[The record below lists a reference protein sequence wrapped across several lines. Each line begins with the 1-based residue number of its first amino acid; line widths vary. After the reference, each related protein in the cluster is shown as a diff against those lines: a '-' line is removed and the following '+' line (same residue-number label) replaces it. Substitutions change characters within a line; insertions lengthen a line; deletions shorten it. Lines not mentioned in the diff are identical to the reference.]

1 MASSQHLLF
10 TPDGITCD
18 KCGEVSPNDYLHTL
32 HHSRHPVDGMCH
44 TQRNALIPI
53 TYLYPE
59 VEGAERT
66 KLRSR
71 ASNLA
76 NRINSGTQ
84 SPFDAYDAEA
94 KSRGTDIYIRINI
107 TQRRRRQLDDF

>member
-1 MASSQHLLF
+1 MDF
-10 TPDGITCD
+10 TFTNTVPPKSG
-18 KCGEVSPNDYLHTL
+18 
-32 HHSRHPVDGMCH
+32 
-44 TQRNALIPI
+44 RNTIDHANAEELVNACIDNPGKWAQVPI

-71 ASNLA
+71 AGNLA
-76 NRINSGTQ
+76 NRINSGAQ
-84 SPFDAYDAEA
+84 SPFDAYDTEA
-94 KSRGTDIYIRINI
+94 KSRGTDIYIRINM